1 MQARSVLVS
10 GGGTGIGRAVAAAFA
25 ARGDEV
31 TILGRRADVLRTTA
45 KEIHGRPPVRTVAV
59 DLTDP
64 AAVEEAVG
72 LLPERVDVLVNNAGR
87 RGSAPDG
94 EGLRAVA
101 DRWRRDLN
109 DIVLPAVLLTEAVE
123 PRLARP
129 GGRVVTISSIAALRG
144 NGAYGA
150 GKAALHAWNLDLA
163 QRLGKDG
170 VTANVV
176 VPGYVTGTE
185 FFGTSPDAAELERR
199 TEQTLVKRVGR
210 PEDIAAAVVF
220 LASPEA
226 GCISA
231 EFLNCSGG
239 TVLGR

>member
-1 MQARSVLVS
+1 MRMRSVLVS
-10 GGGTGIGRAVAAAFA
+10 GGGTGIGRAVAAAFC
-25 ARGDEV
+25 ARGDQV
-31 TILGRRADVLRTTA
+31 TILGRRADVLRATA
-45 KEIHGRPPVRTVAV
+45 KELGGRFPVRTVVV

-64 AAVEEAVG
+64 AALEDV
-72 LLPERVDVLVNNAGR
+72 LDSLPERVDVLVNNAGR

-101 DRWRRDLN
+101 EQWRRDLG
-109 DIVLPAVLLTEAVE
+109 DIVLPAVLLTAAVE
-123 PRLARP
+123 PRLTRP
-129 GGRVVTISSIAALRG
+129 GGRIVTIGSIAALRG
-144 NGAYGA
+144 NGSYGA

-163 QRLGKDG
+163 HRLGRHG

-176 VPGYVTGTE
+176 VPGYVAGTE
-185 FFGTSPDAAELERR
+185 FFGAPPDSVELERR
-199 TEQTLVKRVGR
+199 AGQALVQRVGL
-210 PEDIAAAVVF
+210 PEDVAAAVQF

-226 GCISA
+226 GYISA